1 MSEGPAGVI
10 IGGWPYVIA
19 AYSITAAA
27 LVVNFARLAKRERQ
41 QGSDHKE
48 SEPDV

>member
-1 MSEGPAGVI
+1 MSDGPSGVI

-27 LVVNFARLAKRERQ
+27 LALNIARLASRERKAEKQ
-41 QGSDHKE
+41 KE
-48 SEPDV
+48 SESNG

>member
-10 IGGWPYVIA
+10 VGGWPYVIA

-27 LVVNFARLAKRERQ
+27 LALNIARLASRERKAEQ
-41 QGSDHKE
+41 EKE
-48 SEPDV
+48 LIKND

>member
-19 AYSITAAA
+19 AYSITAVALAA
-27 LVVNFARLAKRERQ
+27 NITRLVRRERKANR
-41 QGSDHKE
+41 SKE
-48 SEPDV
+48 PANG